1 MRPTS
6 FLGLLGLIVVGV
18 IIADFV
24 ANPEGT
30 KVIGK
35 AIVDVQKP
43 SLQALLGKPPT

>member
-6 FLGLLGLIVVGV
+6 FLALLGLIVTGV

-30 KVIGK
+30 KAVAQGL
-35 AIVDVQKP
+35 VDIQKP
-43 SLQALLGKPPT
+43 SLQALLGTAPK